1 MRPFDVPLNAP
12 CVLTATPDGYNQ
24 VKREVLEAL
33 DAEGEA
39 TAGDLAFLLG
49 RSDASTAMALLR
61 YHRQGLVSR
70 FTVAHNAKVYA
81 LTDRGYERLVYL
93 RSRDDA

>member
-1 MRPFDVPLNAP
+1 MS
-12 CVLTATPDGYNQ
+12 GYNQ
-24 VKREVLEAL
+24 VKRGILEAL
-33 DAEGEA
+33 DAVGEV
-39 TAGDLAFLLG
+39 TAGELATFLG

-61 YHRQGLVSR
+61 YHRQGLVSG

-93 RSRDDA
+93 RSTDDA